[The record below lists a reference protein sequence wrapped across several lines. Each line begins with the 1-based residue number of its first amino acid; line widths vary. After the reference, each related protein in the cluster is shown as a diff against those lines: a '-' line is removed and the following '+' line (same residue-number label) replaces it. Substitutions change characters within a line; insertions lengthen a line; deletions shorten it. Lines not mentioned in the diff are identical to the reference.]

1 VAFTSERT
9 FVNCPGSF
17 HLQNESL
24 VKEHYV
30 LVRPHWVLVMAPCEQ
45 KSEPFGELGAITGT
59 QCWLPGIKDGMWR

>member
-1 VAFTSERT
+1 VAFTCERT

-24 VKEHYV
+24 GKEHYV
-30 LVRPHWVLVMAPCEQ
+30 LVRPHWMLVMAPCER

-59 QCWLPGIKDGMWR
+59 QCRLSGIKDRVCR